1 MRGKRRGRNNRN
13 HCQLSTTH
21 YFLRGKRMKLRAARF
36 VCCAAAL
43 GAAQVFAQT
52 KDNTAVCHT
61 PAETKAATT
70 PARLMEGYGK
80 VHMPI
85 TTKSEEAQ
93 RFFNQGLALLHS
105 FWAYEADRSFEYAA
119 QLDPECA
126 MAQWGIA
133 MAAVNEKRRDEA
145 IKRAK
150 ELAAKASERERLY
163 IAAVEARYQG
173 ERAAIQNNGF
183 LGSTE
188 PYQKALRKIVAFY
201 QDDLEAKLFLALA
214 LMSGYER
221 DGAPKPGT
229 VEAIALLQVVL
240 AKAPNHLAANHYMI
254 HATESGRRAIDGAS
268 AADVYGSLAPKVGH
282 AVHMPGHTYV
292 HIDRWDDAAKAFE
305 SSAEVDRAYIRDNK
319 ETTDHAAGP
328 YGHNIHF
335 LTMVYGY
342 QGRYRDA
349 VRVSRELLDATK
361 APEERKS
368 RAAFEGRLSTLRALV
383 RFEKYDEI
391 LNGKS
396 LPDDGEFEV
405 LKAWRYYAQALAN
418 IGRLDL
424 AAARSQLDT
433 LEREIAWL
441 KEKFGKAKDL
451 PQAGRQRQQ
460 LRALAVAP
468 IELKARLAARE
479 VNLTPLVRSIN
490 VPGSGSPAE
499 QAKKEDE
506 AISLLRAGIEEEIKL
521 GYSEPPLY
529 PNPMEEVAG
538 KVCLELKRWK
548 EAEEFFAAALER
560 DPGSGRA
567 HFGLMQAQQALG
579 KDAEA
584 RKSYA
589 KFLKAWA
596 KADADLPE
604 MKRAKEMATTYSAS
618 VKN

>member
-1 MRGKRRGRNNRN
+1 
-13 HCQLSTTH
+13 
-21 YFLRGKRMKLRAARF
+21 MKLRTAILAF
-36 VCCAAAL
+36 C
-43 GAAQVFAQT
+43 GAAVVVAQVLAQT
-52 KDNTAVCHT
+52 KETRQDNTAVCHT
-61 PAETKAATT
+61 PTATKAATT
-70 PARLMEGYGK
+70 PARLVDGYGN

-85 TTKSEEAQ
+85 ATKSEEAQ
-93 RFFNQGLALLHS
+93 RFFDQGLALLHS
-105 FWAYEADRSFEYAA
+105 FWSYEADRSFERAA

-145 IKRAK
+145 VKRAK

-163 IAAVEARYQG
+163 IEAVEARYQG
-173 ERAAIQNNGF
+173 ERTTIQNNGF
-183 LGSTE
+183 LGASE
-188 PYQKALRKIVAFY
+188 AYQKAMRKIVAFY
-201 QDDLEAKLFLALA
+201 PDDLEAKLFLALA

-229 VEAIALLQVVL
+229 VEAIALLQVTL
-240 AKAPNHLAANHYMI
+240 AKDPKHLAAHHYLI
-254 HATESGRRAIDGAS
+254 HATESGKRAIDGAPS
-268 AADVYGSLAPKVGH
+268 ADVYGSLAPKVGH

-292 HIDRWDDAAKAFE
+292 HIDRWDDAARAFE
-305 SSAEVDRAYIRDNK
+305 GSAEVDRAYIRDNK

-328 YGHNIHF
+328 YGHNVHF
-335 LTMVYGY
+335 LATVYGY

-349 VRVSRELLDATK
+349 VRASQELLDATK
-361 APEERKS
+361 APDEQKS
-368 RAAFEGRLSTLRALV
+368 RAALEGRISMLRALV
-383 RFEKYDEI
+383 RFEKYDEV

-396 LPDDGEFEV
+396 LPDEGAFEV
-405 LKAWRYYAQALAN
+405 LKGWRYYAHALAK
-418 IGRLDL
+418 IGKGDV
-424 AAARSQLDT
+424 AATRAQIET

-468 IELKARLAARE
+468 IELQARILARE
-479 VNLTPLVRSIN
+479 
-490 VPGSGSPAE
+490 GKA
-499 QAKKEDE
+499 AE
-506 AISLLRAGIEEEIKL
+506 AIAKLREGVEEEIKL

-538 KVCLELKRWK
+538 KVCLELKQWK
-548 EAEEFFAAALER
+548 EAEEFFRAALER

-567 HFGLMQAQQALG
+567 YFGLMRAQQALG

-584 RKSYA
+584 RGSYA
-589 KFLKAWA
+589 KFVKAWA

-604 MKRAKEMATTYSAS
+604 MRHAKELAGTYSAS
-618 VKN
+618 GGN

>member
-1 MRGKRRGRNNRN
+1 
-13 HCQLSTTH
+13 
-21 YFLRGKRMKLRAARF
+21 MKLRAAI
-36 VCCAAAL
+36 VACCVATLGVAQ
-43 GAAQVFAQT
+43 GAAQT
-52 KDNTAVCHT
+52 KEKPQDNTAVCHT
-61 PAETKAATT
+61 PSATKASTT

-80 VHMPI
+80 VHMPGV
-85 TTKSEEAQ
+85 TGSEEAQ
-93 RFFNQGLALLHS
+93 RFFDQGLALLHS
-105 FWAYEADRSFEYAA
+105 FWFYEADRSFERAA

-150 ELAAKASERERLY
+150 ELAAKASEREKLY

-173 ERAAIQNNGF
+173 ERATIQNNGF
-183 LGSTE
+183 LGASE
-188 PYQKALRKIVAFY
+188 SYQKAMRKIVSFY
-201 QDDLEAKLFLALA
+201 PNDLEAKLFLALA

-229 VEAIALLQVVL
+229 VESIALLQVVQ
-240 AKAPNHLAANHYMI
+240 ARDPKHLAAHHYMI
-254 HATESGRRAIDGAS
+254 HATESGKRAIDGAPS
-268 AADVYGSLAPKVGH
+268 ADIYGSLAPKVGH

-292 HIDRWDDAAKAFE
+292 HVDRWDDAAKAFE

-328 YGHNIHF
+328 YGHNVHF
-335 LTMVYGY
+335 LAMVYGY

-349 VRVSRELLDATK
+349 VRVSQELLDATK
-361 APEERKS
+361 APDEQKS
-368 RAAFEGRLSTLRALV
+368 RTALEGRISMLRALV

-391 LNGKS
+391 LSGQMA
-396 LPDDGEFEV
+396 PDEGSFEV
-405 LKAWRYYAQALAN
+405 LKAWRYYAQALAK
-418 IGRLDL
+418 IGKGDV
-424 AAARSQLDT
+424 AAARAQLET
-433 LEREIAWL
+433 LERETAWL

-468 IELKARLAARE
+468 FELQSRILARE
-479 VNLTPLVRSIN
+479 
-490 VPGSGSPAE
+490 GKA
-499 QAKKEDE
+499 DE
-506 AISLLRAGIEEEIKL
+506 AIVKLREGIEEEIKL

-529 PNPMEEVAG
+529 PTPMEEVAG

-567 HFGLMQAQQALG
+567 YFGLMQSQQALG
-579 KDAEA
+579 KDVEA
-584 RKSYA
+584 RRSYA
-589 KFLKAWA
+589 NFLKAWS

-604 MKRAKEMATTYSAS
+604 MRRAKELAGTYSAS
-618 VKN
+618 GGN

>member
-1 MRGKRRGRNNRN
+1 
-13 HCQLSTTH
+13 
-21 YFLRGKRMKLRAARF
+21 MKLRTAILAF
-36 VCCAAAL
+36 C
-43 GAAQVFAQT
+43 GAAVVVAQVLAQT
-52 KDNTAVCHT
+52 KETRQDNTAVCHT
-61 PAETKAATT
+61 PTATKAATT
-70 PARLMEGYGK
+70 PARLVDGYGN

-85 TTKSEEAQ
+85 ATKSEEAQ
-93 RFFNQGLALLHS
+93 RFFDQGLALLHS
-105 FWAYEADRSFEYAA
+105 FWSYEADRSFERAA

-145 IKRAK
+145 VKRAK

-163 IAAVEARYQG
+163 IEAVEARYQG
-173 ERAAIQNNGF
+173 ERTTIQNNGF
-183 LGSTE
+183 LGASE
-188 PYQKALRKIVAFY
+188 AYQKAMRKIVAFY
-201 QDDLEAKLFLALA
+201 PDDLEAKLFLALA

-229 VEAIALLQVVL
+229 VEAIALLQVTL
-240 AKAPNHLAANHYMI
+240 AKDPKHLAAHHYLI
-254 HATESGRRAIDGAS
+254 HATESGKRAIDGAPS
-268 AADVYGSLAPKVGH
+268 ADVYGSLAPKVGH

-292 HIDRWDDAAKAFE
+292 HVDRWDDAARAFE
-305 SSAEVDRAYIRDNK
+305 GSAEVDRAYIRDNK

-328 YGHNIHF
+328 YGHNVHF
-335 LTMVYGY
+335 LATVYGY

-349 VRVSRELLDATK
+349 VRASQELLDATK
-361 APEERKS
+361 APDEQKS
-368 RAAFEGRLSTLRALV
+368 RAALEGRISMLRALV
-383 RFEKYDEI
+383 RFEKYDEV

-396 LPDDGEFEV
+396 LPDEGAFEV
-405 LKAWRYYAQALAN
+405 LKGWRYYAHALAK
-418 IGRLDL
+418 IGKGDV
-424 AAARSQLDT
+424 AATRAQIET

-468 IELKARLAARE
+468 IELQARILARE
-479 VNLTPLVRSIN
+479 GKAADAI
-490 VPGSGSPAE
+490 
-499 QAKKEDE
+499 AK
-506 AISLLRAGIEEEIKL
+506 LREGVEEEIKL

-538 KVCLELKRWK
+538 KVCLELKQWK
-548 EAEEFFAAALER
+548 EAEEFFRAALER

-567 HFGLMQAQQALG
+567 YFGLMRAQQALG

-584 RKSYA
+584 RGSYA
-589 KFLKAWA
+589 KFVKAWA

-604 MKRAKEMATTYSAS
+604 MRHAKELAGTYSAS
-618 VKN
+618 GGN

>member
-1 MRGKRRGRNNRN
+1 
-13 HCQLSTTH
+13 
-21 YFLRGKRMKLRAARF
+21 MKLRTAILA
-36 VCCAAAL
+36 CCGAAL
-43 GAAQVFAQT
+43 IASQVLAQT
-52 KDNTAVCHT
+52 KETRQDNTAVCHT
-61 PAETKAATT
+61 PTATKAATT
-70 PARLMEGYGK
+70 PARLADGYGN

-85 TTKSEEAQ
+85 STKSEEAQ

-105 FWAYEADRSFEYAA
+105 FWAYEADRSFERAA

-126 MAQWGIA
+126 MAHWGIA

-145 IKRAK
+145 VKRAK

-163 IAAVEARYQG
+163 IDAVEARYQG
-173 ERAAIQNNGF
+173 ERMTIQNNGF
-183 LGSTE
+183 LGATE
-188 PYQKALRKIVAFY
+188 AYQKAMRKIVAFY
-201 QDDLEAKLFLALA
+201 PDDLEAKLFLALA

-229 VEAIALLQVVL
+229 VEAIALLQVAL
-240 AKAPNHLAANHYMI
+240 AKDSKHLAAHHYMI
-254 HATESGRRAIDGAS
+254 HATESGKRAIDGAPS
-268 AADVYGSLAPKVGH
+268 ADVYGSLAPKVGH

-292 HIDRWDDAAKAFE
+292 HIDRWDDAARAFE
-305 SSAEVDRAYIRDNK
+305 GSAEVDRAYIRDNK

-328 YGHNIHF
+328 YGHNVHF
-335 LTMVYGY
+335 LATVYGY

-349 VRVSRELLDATK
+349 MRASQELLDATK
-361 APEERKS
+361 APDEQKS
-368 RAAFEGRLSTLRALV
+368 RAALEGRISMLRALV

-396 LPDDGEFEV
+396 LPDDGAFEV
-405 LKAWRYYAQALAN
+405 LKGWRYYALGLAK
-418 IGRLDL
+418 IGKGDV
-424 AAARSQLDT
+424 AATRAQIET

-468 IELKARLAARE
+468 IELQARILARE
-479 VNLTPLVRSIN
+479 
-490 VPGSGSPAE
+490 GKA
-499 QAKKEDE
+499 AE
-506 AISLLRAGIEEEIKL
+506 AIAKLREGVEEEIKL

-538 KVCLELKRWK
+538 KLCLELKRWK
-548 EAEEFFAAALER
+548 EAEEFFRAALER

-567 HFGLMQAQQALG
+567 YFGLMRAQQALG

-584 RKSYA
+584 RGSYA
-589 KFLKAWA
+589 KFVKAWS

-604 MKRAKEMATTYSAS
+604 MRHAKELAGTYSAS
-618 VKN
+618 GGN

>member
-1 MRGKRRGRNNRN
+1 M
-13 HCQLSTTH
+13 Q
-21 YFLRGKRMKLRAARF
+21 LRAAIL
-36 VCCAAAL
+36 VCCVATL
-43 GAAQVFAQT
+43 GAAPAFAQT
-52 KDNTAVCHT
+52 KEKPQDNNAVCHT
-61 PAETKAATT
+61 PTATKAATT
-70 PARLMEGYGK
+70 PARLVDGYGK

-85 TTKSEEAQ
+85 ATKSEEAQ
-93 RFFNQGLALLHS
+93 RFFDQGLALLHS
-105 FWAYEADRSFEYAA
+105 FWSYEADRSFERAA

-145 IKRAK
+145 VKRAK

-163 IAAVEARYQG
+163 IDAVEARYQG
-173 ERAAIQNNGF
+173 ERATIQNNGF
-183 LGSTE
+183 LGASE
-188 PYQKALRKIVAFY
+188 PYQKAMRKIVAFY
-201 QDDLEAKLFLALA
+201 PDDLEAKLFLALA

-229 VEAIALLQVVL
+229 VEAIALLQVAL
-240 AKAPNHLAANHYMI
+240 AKDPKHMAAHHYMI
-254 HATESGRRAIDGAS
+254 HATESGKRAVDGATS
-268 AADVYGSLAPKVGH
+268 ADVYGSLAPKVGH

-292 HIDRWDDAAKAFE
+292 HIDRWDDAARAFE
-305 SSAEVDRAYIRDNK
+305 SSAEVDRSYIRDNK

-328 YGHNIHF
+328 YGHNVHF
-335 LTMVYGY
+335 LATVYGY

-349 VRVSRELLDATK
+349 RRASQELLDATK
-361 APEERKS
+361 APDEQKS
-368 RAAFEGRLSTLRALV
+368 RTAIEGRISMLRALV

-396 LPDDGEFEV
+396 LPDEGAFEV
-405 LKAWRYYAQALAN
+405 LKAWRYYALGLAK
-418 IGRLDL
+418 IGNGDV
-424 AAARSQLDT
+424 AATRSQIET

-468 IELKARLAARE
+468 LELQARVFARE
-479 VNLTPLVRSIN
+479 
-490 VPGSGSPAE
+490 GKA
-499 QAKKEDE
+499 DE
-506 AISLLRAGIEEEIKL
+506 AVAKLREGVEEEIKL

-548 EAEEFFAAALER
+548 EAEEFFRAALER

-567 HFGLMQAQQALG
+567 YFGLMRAQQALG

-584 RKSYA
+584 RDSYA
-589 KFLKAWA
+589 KFVKAWA

-604 MKRAKEMATTYSAS
+604 MRQAKELAGIYSAS
-618 VKN
+618 GGN

>member
-1 MRGKRRGRNNRN
+1 
-13 HCQLSTTH
+13 
-21 YFLRGKRMKLRAARF
+21 MKLRAAIL
-36 VCCAAAL
+36 VCCVATL
-43 GAAQVFAQT
+43 GAAPAFAQT
-52 KDNTAVCHT
+52 KEKPQDNNAVCHT
-61 PAETKAATT
+61 PTATKAATT
-70 PARLMEGYGK
+70 PARLVDGYGK

-85 TTKSEEAQ
+85 ATKSEEAQ
-93 RFFNQGLALLHS
+93 RFFDQGLALLHS
-105 FWAYEADRSFEYAA
+105 FWSYEADRSFERAA

-145 IKRAK
+145 VKRAK

-163 IAAVEARYQG
+163 IDAVEARYQG
-173 ERAAIQNNGF
+173 ERATIQNNGF
-183 LGSTE
+183 LGASE
-188 PYQKALRKIVAFY
+188 PYQKAMRKIVAFY
-201 QDDLEAKLFLALA
+201 PDDLEAKLFLALA

-229 VEAIALLQVVL
+229 VEAIALLQVAL
-240 AKAPNHLAANHYMI
+240 AKDPKHLAAHHYMI
-254 HATESGRRAIDGAS
+254 HATESGKRAVDGATS
-268 AADVYGSLAPKVGH
+268 ADLYGSLAPKIGH

-292 HIDRWDDAAKAFE
+292 HIDRWDDAARAFE
-305 SSAEVDRAYIRDNK
+305 SSAEVDRAYISDNK

-328 YGHNIHF
+328 YGHNVHF
-335 LTMVYGY
+335 LATVYGY

-349 VRVSRELLDATK
+349 TRASQELLDATK
-361 APEERKS
+361 APDEQKS
-368 RAAFEGRLSTLRALV
+368 RTAIEGRISMLRAFV

-396 LPDDGEFEV
+396 LPDEGAFEV
-405 LKAWRYYAQALAN
+405 LKAWRYYALGLAK
-418 IGRLDL
+418 IGKGDV
-424 AAARSQLDT
+424 AATRSQIET

-468 IELKARLAARE
+468 LELQARVFARE
-479 VNLTPLVRSIN
+479 
-490 VPGSGSPAE
+490 GKA
-499 QAKKEDE
+499 DE
-506 AISLLRAGIEEEIKL
+506 AVAKLREGVEEEIKL

-548 EAEEFFAAALER
+548 EAEEFFRAAIER

-567 HFGLMQAQQALG
+567 YFGLMRAQQALG

-584 RKSYA
+584 RDSYA
-589 KFLKAWA
+589 KFVKAWA

-604 MKRAKEMATTYSAS
+604 MRHAKELAGIYSAS
-618 VKN
+618 GGK